1 MYTIEIAPVAERKL
15 KKLSADILKRIIK
28 AILKLEQDPRPQ
40 GVKKLSGEDELY
52 RIRVGDY
59 RIVYQIRDNE
69 LTVLVV
75 RVAHRREVYR

>member
-1 MYTIEIAPVAERKL
+1 MYTIEIAPATERKL

-28 AILKLEQDPRPQ
+28 AILKLEQDPRPL

>member
-1 MYTIEIAPVAERKL
+1 MYTIEIAPAAERAL

-28 AILKLEQDPRPQ
+28 AFLKLEQDPRPP
-40 GVKKLSGEDELY
+40 GVKKLIGEDELY

-69 LTVLVV
+69 LIVLVV

>member
-1 MYTIEIAPVAERKL
+1 MYTVEIAPAAERAM

-28 AILKLEQDPRPQ
+28 ALVKLEQEPRPP

-69 LTVLVV
+69 LVVLVV